1 MKGSASVE
9 LLEQETV
16 TPSLGEL
23 ARQFLILGTTGFGG
37 PAVHFSLYQTRF
49 VEKYGWMSGERLMEL
64 MAISNCLPGPS
75 STQTA
80 FAIGI
85 DQHGVLG
92 GLVAGLMW
100 VLPSAIVMTC
110 LGFLLDYMSDAVDDP
125 DSIANGPAIAVSAVG
140 VALVFIA
147 VASLTKKVTAGRTQ
161 AGLCFGTAMTC
172 LVVSPTPPWLNPVLI
187 LSGGLISYLTYRCTV
202 PSGPPNSQ
210 VIAPEGRSG
219 LPVWAAAL
227 IFVAY
232 FVASGCTIYA
242 LYLGMGSWLIPF
254 LAAGLFVWGGGPVV
268 LPFLMMSLTG
278 PEAKDGDQQWMSKT
292 MFLTG
297 IAIAEMMPGPV
308 FNIAAFFGVQ
318 LALNTGYPVF
328 LGTLQA
334 WLGLIAPGI
343 ILIFGAMPLWEKL
356 RNFEAYKRALPGLNA
371 SAVGLLLST
380 VFLVYGALEERALK
394 SGKLSFA
401 RAMALGSYAALDI
414 GKCGAPEV
422 VVTAGLIGVAWHY
435 FA

>member
-1 MKGSASVE
+1 M
-9 LLEQETV
+9 
-16 TPSLGEL
+16 
-23 ARQFLILGTTGFGG
+23 
-37 PAVHFSLYQTRF
+37 
-49 VEKYGWMSGERLMEL
+49 
-64 MAISNCLPGPS
+64 
-75 STQTA
+75 
-80 FAIGI
+80 
-85 DQHGVLG
+85 LG

-100 VLPSAIVMTC
+100 VLPSAVVMTA
-110 LGFLLDYMSDAVDDP
+110 LGFLLSFVSDAVDDP
-125 DSIANGPAIAVSAVG
+125 KSIANGCAIAVSAVG

-161 AGLCFGTAMTC
+161 AGLCFGTAMIC
-172 LVVSPTPPWLNPVLI
+172 LLVSPTPPWLNPMLI
-187 LSGGLISYLTYRCTV
+187 LLGGLISYLCTP
-202 PSGPPNSQ
+202 PSGPSNSQ

-219 LPVWAAAL
+219 LPVWASAL

-232 FVASGCTIYA
+232 FVVSGCTIYA
-242 LYLGMGSWLIPF
+242 LYQGLGSWVTPF

-268 LPFLMMSLTG
+268 LPFLMISLAG
-278 PEAKDGDQQWMSKT
+278 PESNDGAHHWMSKT
-292 MFLTG
+292 IFLTG

-318 LALNTGYPVF
+318 LALNTGYPWY
-328 LGTLQA
+328 LGTLQT

-380 VFLVYGALEERALK
+380 VFLVYGALEERAHE
-394 SGKLSFA
+394 SDKLSLA
-401 RAMALGSYAALDI
+401 RAMPLGSYAALDI
-414 GKCGAPEV
+414 GRLGAPEV
-422 VVTAGLIGVAWHY
+422 VITAGLIGVLWHC